1 MMLQRRILIGA
12 GAACLAAP
20 AVSLAQSST
29 KSWRVGYL
37 EVFPRPKDGLPPG
50 YLRKSLEAEGIVEG
64 KDVVYEGRYGDGRYE
79 RLPALAAEL
88 AAMKVD
94 VIVTVG
100 GAAAAAAKQTTS
112 TIPIVVSFPGD
123 VVETGLV
130 PSLARPGG
138 NVTGVNDPAAALSA
152 KRLEL
157 LSDVSP
163 NAKTVAVLWNANEK
177 AMSLRFKEIENAARA
192 LRMSV
197 KPFTV
202 REPDDFNAAID
213 AMKRERPDA
222 LMLLTDAL
230 TAVHMQRVVEYTTT
244 QRVPAIY
251 EYDFVVH
258 GGGLMS
264 YGSSISDNLK
274 LAGQYVAKILKGAKP
289 GDLAVEQPNKYFLV
303 INEKAA
309 VAQGLN
315 IPKSLLVRADEVL
328 R

>member
-1 MMLQRRILIGA
+1 MMLHRRTMVGA
-12 GAACLAAP
+12 CAACLAATP
-20 AVSLAQSST
+20 VAFAQS
-29 KSWRVGYL
+29 KIWRVGYL

-50 YLRKSLEAEGIVEG
+50 YLRKSLDAEGLVEG

-100 GAAAAAAKQTTS
+100 GAAAAAAKQATS
-112 TIPIVVSFPGD
+112 SIPIVVSFPGD

-138 NVTGVNDPAAALSA
+138 NVTGVNDPAATLSA

-157 LSDVSP
+157 LKDVSP
-163 NAKTVAVLWNANEK
+163 NAKAVAVLWNANEK
-177 AMSLRFKEIENAARA
+177 AMSLRFKEIENAART

-202 REPDDFNAAID
+202 QEPDDFNTAID

-230 TAVHMQRVVEYTTT
+230 TAVHMQRVVDYATEH
-244 QRVPAIY
+244 RVPAIY

-264 YGSSISDNLK
+264 YGSSIPDNLK

-289 GDLAVEQPNKYFLV
+289 GDLAVEQPNRYFLV
-303 INEKAA
+303 VNEKAA

-315 IPKSLLVRADEVL
+315 LPKALLVRADEVL

>member
-1 MMLQRRILIGA
+1 MLLSRRSLIGA
-12 GAACLAAP
+12 GAACV
-20 AVSLAQSST
+20 AVPSVALAQT
-29 KSWRVGYL
+29 GPKVWRVGYM

-50 YLRKSLEAEGIVEG
+50 YLRKSLAAQGIVEG
-64 KDVVYEGRYGDGRYE
+64 KDVIFEGRWGDGRYE

-88 AAMKVD
+88 AAMNVD

-100 GAAAAAAKQTTS
+100 GAAAAAAKQATS

-130 PSLARPGG
+130 SSLARPGG

-157 LSDVSP
+157 LKDVSP
-163 NAKTVAVLWNANEK
+163 NAKSVAVLWNANEK
-177 AMSLRFKEIENAARA
+177 AMTLRFREIENAART
-192 LRMSV
+192 LRINV

-202 REPDDFNAAID
+202 REPDDFNTAID

-230 TAVHMQRVVEYTTT
+230 TAMHMQRVVEFTTT
-244 QRVPAIY
+244 LKVPAIY

-274 LAGQYVAKILKGAKP
+274 LAGEYVAKILKGAKP
-289 GDLAVEQPNKYFLV
+289 GDLAVEQPNKYYLV
-303 INEKAA
+303 VSEKAA
-309 VAQGLN
+309 LVHGLSL
-315 IPKSLLVRADEVL
+315 PKSLLLRADEVL

>member
-1 MMLQRRILIGA
+1 VA
-12 GAACLAAP
+12 F
-20 AVSLAQSST
+20 AQS
-29 KSWRVGYL
+29 KIWRVGYL

-50 YLRKSLEAEGIVEG
+50 YLRKSLDAEGLVEG

-100 GAAAAAAKQTTS
+100 GAAAAAAKQATS
-112 TIPIVVSFPGD
+112 SIPIVVSFPGD

-138 NVTGVNDPAAALSA
+138 NVTGVNDPAATLSA

-157 LSDVSP
+157 LKDVSP
-163 NAKTVAVLWNANEK
+163 NAKAVAVLWNANEK
-177 AMSLRFKEIENAARA
+177 AMSLRFKEIENAART

-202 REPDDFNAAID
+202 QEPDDFNTAID

-230 TAVHMQRVVEYTTT
+230 TAVHMQRVVDYATEH
-244 QRVPAIY
+244 RVPAIY

-264 YGSSISDNLK
+264 YGSSIPDNLK

-289 GDLAVEQPNKYFLV
+289 GDLAVEQPNRYFLV
-303 INEKAA
+303 VNEKAA

-315 IPKSLLVRADEVL
+315 LPKALLVRADEVL